1 MSKTPKLLPLGTK
14 AFAVAK
20 NFVDT
25 GHHGAGAQ
33 VVPVKLLT
41 YRNTGGIVQQI
52 WESKKREITEEGWYI
67 KSTLEEAVR
76 LLKPPVHKKDWKPN
90 DSKKPKAKRSNRRK
104 R

>member
-1 MSKTPKLLPLGTK
+1 MKTTKSKLLPLGTK

-20 NFVDT
+20 NFVDK

-41 YRNTGGIVQQI
+41 YRNNCGIVRQI

-67 KSTLEEAVR
+67 KFTLEETVS
-76 LLKPPVHKKDWKPN
+76 LLTPKKDDTKG
-90 DSKKPKAKRSNRRK
+90 SKTKR
-104 R
+104 

>member
-1 MSKTPKLLPLGTK
+1 MKSKKLMPLGTK
-14 AFAVAK
+14 AFAVSK

-41 YRNTGGIVQQI
+41 YRNTNGTVRQI
-52 WESKKREITEEGWYI
+52 WISKKTEITEEGWYI
-67 KSTLEEAVR
+67 KQTLEEAVG
-76 LLKPPVHKKDWKPN
+76 LLTPSKEKSN
-90 DSKKPKAKRSNRRK
+90 DSKKPKAKRNYRRK